1 MKRYCVLAIGAA
13 ILASSC
19 TNGAGAGA
27 YAGSSLGS
35 VLGSAIGG
43 IAGGPHG
50 SDIGT
55 IVGMASG
62 AIVGGA
68 IGDAADRQQRQDQ
81 QEVLARRNQRI
92 QREKAARNS
101 QPTNSDDI
109 YSQRRQYADDYTQG
123 EDNNYRQQDIS
134 PQDMVDSTNSGDDR
148 IDFGTADAPSA
159 QGTATPRA
167 GISASQLAATDADR
181 LEIRNVRF
189 ADDSGDGKLQ
199 AGEEGRLSFE
209 IYNHSQH
216 TALAI
221 VPTVEEADAN
231 KYIYI
236 SPSIL
241 VESIAPG
248 QGIRYTAAV
257 KADRRIKDGTARLMV
272 SAMKDGTPVSYT
284 TVVKVDTMK
293 RR

>member
-1 MKRYCVLAIGAA
+1 MKKYCVLAIGAA

-43 IAGGPHG
+43 IAGGPRG

-68 IGDAADRQQRQDQ
+68 IGDAADRQ
-81 QEVLARRNQRI
+81 
-92 QREKAARNS
+92 
-101 QPTNSDDI
+101 
-109 YSQRRQYADDYTQG
+109 RRQYADDYTQG
-123 EDNNYRQQDIS
+123 ENDNYRQQDIN

-148 IDFGTADAPSA
+148 IDFGTAYAPSA
-159 QGTATPRA
+159 QGTATPHA

-248 QGIRYTAAV
+248 QGIRYTAAI

>member
-1 MKRYCVLAIGAA
+1 MKKYCVLAIGAA

-43 IAGGPHG
+43 IAGGPRG

-81 QEVLARRNQRI
+81 Q
-92 QREKAARNS
+92 
-101 QPTNSDDI
+101 DI
-109 YSQRRQYADDYTQG
+109 
-123 EDNNYRQQDIS
+123 N

-159 QGTATPRA
+159 QGTATPHA

-199 AGEEGRLSFE
+199 AGEEGKLSFE

-248 QGIRYTAAV
+248 QGIRYTAAI